1 VSSHETVLTF
11 EHDDEHCA
19 SIVAASIEGELTELA
34 GDRTHAELACEGQDL
49 EIWIEA
55 SDLVALRAA
64 INTWCSFVDV
74 ASKVATIGANA
85 SESSG

>member
-1 VSSHETVLTF
+1 MF
-11 EHDDEHCA
+11 KYDREHRA
-19 SIVAASIEGELTELA
+19 SIVAASIEGELGEIA
-34 GDRTHAELACEGQDL
+34 GDRTRAELTCEGQVL
-49 EIWIEA
+49 EIRIEA
-55 SDLVALRAA
+55 SDLVALRAG